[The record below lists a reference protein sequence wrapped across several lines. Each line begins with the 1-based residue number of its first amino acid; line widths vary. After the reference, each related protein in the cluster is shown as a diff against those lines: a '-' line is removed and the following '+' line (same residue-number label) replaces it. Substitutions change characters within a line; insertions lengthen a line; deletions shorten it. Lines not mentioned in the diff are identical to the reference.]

1 MPYRRTITPA
11 TKKAYAFGSGIK
23 ERHFSFTQKY
33 RFGFNKQE
41 QETELGE
48 YYSFE
53 YRVHDARLG
62 RFLSVDPLMMKFP
75 WNSTFA
81 FSENRVIDSRELE
94 GLESCNVN
102 TGICGLMQTG
112 NGYYPEA
119 VLIKDGVNIHDNFS
133 VKLWGWNHYFPPTSD
148 IPGHSEQ
155 QKSISNKCQNP
166 NLIGANNKAY
176 SKDNCQIKPVLTL
189 EKQQPMQCQSPV
201 VCSPSQQ
208 CNICAKETQRYT
220 QQILNSGGSIL
231 TQGKAPLQV
240 AFDNLPDFNKVL
252 ISHPMNQSI
261 ALAGAATTL
270 GVAAVEVAPLLGAEA
285 TAGLK
290 APTAVVVGKGAIE
303 GVGQLVTGGY
313 QNLDPLAIG
322 TAGVSSPGFGLFF
335 QSTTSWKVFDS
346 RKRQF
351 QSLFLN
357 GTNGKPMTT
366 SAIDFGLGLGF
377 GYFGKRAGEIGNLT
391 GKDKTIFD
399 LTLSVPIDLSKQ
411 ATRKTIESR
420 TGY

>member
-1 MPYRRTITPA
+1 M
-11 TKKAYAFGSGIK
+11 K
-23 ERHFSFTQKY
+23 ERTSSFTQKY
-33 RFGFNKQE
+33 RFGFNNQE

-81 FSENRVIDSRELE
+81 FCENRVIDSRELE

-102 TGICGLMQTG
+102 TGICGLIQTG

-148 IPGHSEQ
+148 IPGQNEQ
-155 QKSISNKCQNP
+155 QKSISNMCQNP
-166 NLIGANNKAY
+166 NLIGANNKSY
-176 SKDNCQIKPVLTL
+176 TKDNCQLKPVLPL

-201 VCSPSQQ
+201 FCSPSQQ
-208 CNICAKETQRYT
+208 CNICAKETQRST
-220 QQILNSGGSIL
+220 QRILNSGGSVL

-240 AFDNLPDFNKVL
+240 AFDNLPEFNKGMITNPV
-252 ISHPMNQSI
+252 NQFT
-261 ALAGAATTL
+261 ALAAASIT
-270 GVAAVEVAPLLGAEA
+270 ASIIAVEAAPVIAAEA

-303 GVGQLVTGGY
+303 GVGQVVIGGGC
-313 QNLDPLAIG
+313 QNIDPSAIA
-322 TAGVSSPGFGLFF
+322 TAAVSSPGFSLLF
-335 QSTTSWKVFDS
+335 QSTTSFKPFDPV
-346 RKRQF
+346 KKQF
-351 QSLFLN
+351 QSVFLPGN
-357 GTNGKPMTT
+357 YNKSST
-366 SAIDFGLGLGF
+366 SAAIDFGLGLGF
-377 GYFGKRAGEIGNLT
+377 GALGRKVEGLGGLT
-391 GKDKTIFD
+391 GNDKSVFD
-399 LTLSVPIDLSKQ
+399 LTLSFPIDLTKQ
-411 ATRKTIESR
+411 ATRKTIENK
-420 TGY
+420 TGN